1 MDVEGRLVEGRADG
15 GEGKGTKVKE
25 DRGGEPPT
33 TAKGLFTVV
42 PEGDFLEAS
51 TSACKGLTI

>member
-1 MDVEGRLVEGRADG
+1 VVEGRADG
-15 GEGKGTKVKE
+15 GEGKGTKVK

-42 PEGDFLEAS
+42 PFGTEL
-51 TSACKGLTI
+51 